1 MSVLK
6 IENRGDVVKNTESNA
21 ILASDINAFQHH
33 LNKRKKQQSL
43 EGRVAELEV
52 KIQHL
57 EDLLRSVLS

>member
-6 IENRGDVVKNTESNA
+6 IENRGDVVKNVESNA

-43 EGRVAELEV
+43 ECRVSELEIKV
-52 KIQHL
+52 QRL
-57 EDLLRSVLS
+57 EELLRNILS